1 MPNLRDCIRP
11 LPGWFAC
18 LCGLL
23 SIVAVSDAQGPPAPS
38 PASPFALNYSPTNA
52 NAIKSYDEA
61 LKLLEKGHATSA
73 LAGFRKADQLDGGH
87 CFLCELEAWDAAMQ
101 SREFQIAQG
110 QATAMLG
117 NLTVP
122 AMQAQAEFMLG
133 KASLA
138 LGILVDGDS
147 QFEEADAAF
156 QAALR
161 LKPNYLDCIYEDGT
175 ALAYLKRDDQALAR
189 FQTYLKLAGP
199 NDLNYAR
206 VQRLIERP
214 EVARSRLAPNF
225 RVTTLDGKT
234 ITLESLAGKVVL
246 IDFWAT
252 WCPPCRRALPHLQK
266 IAQEFAGQPFVLLSI
281 SLDPDESGWR
291 GYTAR
296 NHMTWPQY
304 RAGGFDGEIASLF
317 AVQGIPYTVI
327 IDANGVLADQYL
339 GSEDINGKHLS
350 NEEVEGKLRELIA
363 RATAESTQTLTPTV
377 QTKEF
382 VVPAGQR

>member
-1 MPNLRDCIRP
+1 MRCP
-11 LPGWFAC
+11 ASC
-18 LCGLL
+18 LKCFCAFL
-23 SIVAVSDAQGPPAPS
+23 AVVPISLAEGPPAPS
-38 PASPFALNYSPTNA
+38 PASPAALKYSPTNP
-52 NAIKSYDEA
+52 NSIKSYDEA

-73 LAGFRKADQLDGGH
+73 LPGFRKADQLDGGH
-87 CFLCELEAWDAAMQ
+87 CFMCELEAWDAAMQ
-101 SREFQIAQG
+101 TREFQIAQG
-110 QATAMLG
+110 EAKTMLD
-117 NLTVP
+117 NVTVP
-122 AMQAQAEFMLG
+122 AMHAQAEFMLG
-133 KASLA
+133 KATLA

-147 QFEEADAAF
+147 QFEEADASF
-156 QAALR
+156 RAALQI
-161 LKPNYLDCIYEDGT
+161 KPNYLDCIYEDGT
-175 ALAYLKRDDQALAR
+175 ALAYLKRDDQAIAR

-206 VQRLIERP
+206 VERFIERP
-214 EVARSRLAPNF
+214 EMARSRLAPNF

-281 SLDPDESGWR
+281 SLDPDEASWR

-304 RAGGFDGEIASLF
+304 RAGGFDGEIPSMF
-317 AVQGIPYTVI
+317 AVQGIPYTII
-327 IDANGVLADQYL
+327 IDANGVLQDQYL

-350 NEEVEGKLRELIA
+350 NEEVEGRLKKLIA
-363 RATAESTQTLTPTV
+363 RAAEGPAPASIPVLQTRNSGTT
-377 QTKEF
+377 
-382 VVPAGQR
+382 AGQP